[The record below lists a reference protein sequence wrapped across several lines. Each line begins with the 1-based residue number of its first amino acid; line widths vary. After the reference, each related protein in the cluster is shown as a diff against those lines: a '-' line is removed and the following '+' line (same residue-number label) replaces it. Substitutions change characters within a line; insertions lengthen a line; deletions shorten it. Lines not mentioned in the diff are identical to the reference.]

1 MPAPLQITLQAQ
13 FDLLQSDE
21 IVSVPVQLHLRNSA
35 VWHAVRAAQLAVL
48 ASRVDLTEA
57 AAWAA
62 CIAAGDGT
70 CADLLTTSAT
80 LAALMPQ
87 ISALVDALH
96 AARSSDGTLQV
107 PALLHVGPVVTARQ
121 SSARQSSA
129 RQSMLDYIYNTA
141 VLFFCRHAAAS
152 CYLTAFLLLGGGM
165 MHVQLARHCSGTCLL
180 LPTLMQQRQPSR
192 LLAGERRA
200 LRTCRRRLAP
210 VQTLALLWVC
220 LTGQLTGT

>member
-1 MPAPLQITLQAQ
+1 LQAQ

-48 ASRVDLTEA
+48 ASRVDLAEA

-129 RQSMLDYIYNTA
+129 RQSSARQSSARQSMLDYIYNTA
-141 VLFFCRHAAAS
+141 VLCFCRHAAAS

-165 MHVQLARHCSGTCLL
+165 MHVQLARHCNGTCLL

-210 VQTLALLWVC
+210 VQTLAL
-220 LTGQLTGT
+220 